1 VTNYFHGLRLPLL
14 LVTTLFM
21 CVTVHEIGHVLA
33 TVASGGQVTE
43 FSVLGFR
50 PHITVSG
57 KFTEAQNAG
66 KSVAG
71 SGTFLAVWT
80 LFIIAMPRGRSRFFE
95 IKAATAFFAFVEVL
109 GWTLASLKYPR
120 GPRSDDP
127 WKFISFTGLQ
137 PELVTAACIA
147 MMLAVWI
154 LYRWRTR
161 PVTLPA

>member
-1 VTNYFHGLRLPLL
+1 MTSFLRGLRLPLL
-14 LVTTLFM
+14 LLTTLLM

-33 TVASGGQVTE
+33 TIATGGEVKE

-50 PHITVSG
+50 PHITVTG
-57 KFTEAQNAG
+57 KFTEAQNAL

-71 SGTFLAVWT
+71 SGTFLVVWT
-80 LFIIAMPRGRSRFFE
+80 LFIVSLPRGNSRFSE
-95 IKAATAFFAFVEVL
+95 IKAATAFFAFIEVL

-137 PELVTAACIA
+137 PEVVTAACIA
-147 MMLAVWI
+147 MMVGVWI

-161 PVTLPA
+161 PVFASA

>member
-1 VTNYFHGLRLPLL
+1 
-14 LVTTLFM
+14 M

-33 TVASGGQVTE
+33 AFATGGQVTE

-50 PHITVSG
+50 PHVTVTG
-57 KFTEAQNAG
+57 KFTEAQNAL

-80 LFIIAMPRGRSRFFE
+80 LFIVALPRGRSKFFE
-95 IKAATAFFAFVEVL
+95 IKAATAFFAFIEVL

-127 WKFISFTGLQ
+127 WKFISFTGLD
-137 PELVTAACIA
+137 PIVITAACFA
-147 MMLAVWI
+147 MMLAIWA
-154 LYRWRTR
+154 LYRCRTR
-161 PVTLPA
+161 VIHTAEL